1 MKRLLLTACLA
12 VLCTPYLA
20 SAQQWRPI
28 EPRPHRGIG
37 AAQMA
42 TGGLVIAALIGVAGY
57 LVLRRRN
64 TA

>member
-1 MKRLLLTACLA
+1 LKRLILLFCLA

-20 SAQQWRPI
+20 SAQDWRRL
-28 EPRPHRGIG
+28 ETHPHRKIG
-37 AAQMA
+37 AVQMA
-42 TGGLVIAALIGVAGY
+42 TGGLVIAALIGIGGY